1 MPRPQINQGRPNE
14 KGQVPLNCQLSE
26 DAYRRIKQVD
36 QQSSTLTNQGI
47 QGFSARI
54 LDRAEYPTPDGK
66 DLSVVQLIEIIKKPG
81 QSLGLYLRE
90 GNVPGY
96 DCSYGVFA
104 SRFGEGSELE
114 KMGNII
120 RPGDEILN
128 VNNVEV
134 RDMSIDDVVYA
145 LSIPRRLV
153 LRTRFLENRRDM
165 VDPSMKNVEKP
176 VIIRTAEDRNESDRQ
191 SMFMNPKPQP
201 SILTKP
207 ARTASTWLGK
217 RARQQQESEKQNHM
231 LHQQYSQDL
240 TPMSSQSTPPS
251 TSTLK
256 RVPAQYSNYSPP
268 SVAQT
273 AFVPPPKIWNDPYGE
288 NGQRF
293 GSQNA
298 LGSQAENPYQ
308 YGERYCRYGGMTSSQ
323 PNPYSSNNVMSSSM
337 GQGFGQGLGQNIGQG
352 LGQGMNQALG
362 QGMGQPLG
370 QNIQPLGQGMT
381 KNLPYNTLNPQNQ
394 PFNPSLNPQL
404 NPMSSTMSSAI
415 PPGLSQPYGN
425 LNYINPALNPSVPP
439 LTPGYNYKSN
449 SLPRRRIQSE
459 VAGPAGP
466 LRSVKW
472 RNDVISPGGA
482 IYGGRSAMSDI
493 ASPLTQRRMDYAQ
506 AGRAHSTI
514 SSPGTTRSAPGRSVM
529 DIFSAQEYRNW
540 ADPYGQPPDGPIYGR
555 TPTRLGYGMRST
567 SLPSRTII
575 NSLTSNDLD
584 LRRQRPNYAQP
595 EPAAQFPTQNPMER
609 QCQILDRLH
618 LSPLVNRRVPL
629 RAAGPGF
636 DVDQVSLSSLTGIIT
651 VWILEGRN
659 LRIPDK
665 NQSNQ
670 LYVVL
675 EIDEVHRAR
684 TGISTPEQKFRWREG
699 FEIDVQNA
707 INAQFFVYSWHPQ
720 YRHRFCHKA
729 SMKLAD
735 AFFVDQ
741 LNGVRVFALNL
752 EPKGQLMVRVAF
764 SDMAHAYRRAV
775 NVRYN
780 ASFGVP
786 LNQLCQREEKETST
800 VFLRLITEIEKRG
813 VDVPGLYYLSGALER
828 KNYIKELMNRDP
840 IGTDISQVPVPD
852 INLLTCLVKDFL
864 KELPEPLVLPNIY
877 AMLVDASSAIL
888 PSDKEGNQGIM
899 LKIVDCLS
907 NYNKTTLIQLIDHI
921 QKLIGSEPHNGLTMN
936 RICAVF
942 GPLIFCTNDANNLAR
957 KSDSEMRKVD
967 LLDAAQA
974 TTSLKLVLE
983 NWPSR
988 FSSEN
993 SSLDESAN
1001 SQLQEQQSAATLPR
1015 QSSLAN
1021 QRNRPVSD
1029 LNQRQPNGCVRF
1041 QVD

>member
-1 MPRPQINQGRPNE
+1 MPRPQASQGRSNE
-14 KGQVPLNCQLSE
+14 KAQIPVNSQLTE
-26 DAYRRIKQVD
+26 DAFRRIQQVD
-36 QQSSTLTNQGI
+36 QQTSTLTNQGVV
-47 QGFSARI
+47 GFSARI

-66 DLSVVQLIEIIKKPG
+66 DISVVQLIEIIKKPG

-90 GNVPGY
+90 GNGF

-165 VDPSMKNVEKP
+165 IEPQMKNLEKP
-176 VIIRTAEDRNESDRQ
+176 VIIRTVDDKYEKDRQ
-191 SMFMNPKPQP
+191 AMFMNPKPQP
-201 SILTKP
+201 GILTKP
-207 ARTASTWLGK
+207 AKTAGTWLGK
-217 RARQQQESEKQNHM
+217 RARQQQESDKHNHT

-256 RVPAQYSNYSPP
+256 RIPAQPYSGYSPP
-268 SVAQT
+268 TVAQT
-273 AFVPPPKIWNDPYGE
+273 AFVPPPKIWPDPYSDPL
-288 NGQRF
+288 NGQPRY
-293 GSQNA
+293 NA
-298 LGSQAENPYQ
+298 GYPNESAYQ
-308 YGERYCRYGGMTSSQ
+308 YGDRYGRYGMSGGQ
-323 PNPYSSNNVMSSSM
+323 PSPYNPLMGPMSSSM
-337 GQGFGQGLGQNIGQG
+337 
-352 LGQGMNQALG
+352 
-362 QGMGQPLG
+362 
-370 QNIQPLGQGMT
+370 
-381 KNLPYNTLNPQNQ
+381 
-394 PFNPSLNPQL
+394 NPSIHPSMNP
-404 NPMSSTMSSAI
+404 
-415 PPGLSQPYGN
+415 
-425 LNYINPALNPSVPP
+425 V
-439 LTPGYNYKSN
+439 TPGYNYKSN

-459 VAGPAGP
+459 VAGPAGQ

-472 RNDVISPGGA
+472 RNDVISPGAG
-482 IYGGRSAMSDI
+482 IYAGRSAMSDI
-493 ASPLTQRRMDYAQ
+493 ASPLTQRRLDYAQ
-506 AGRAHSTI
+506 AGRAQSTI
-514 SSPGTTRSAPGRSVM
+514 SSPGTTRSPTGRSIM

-540 ADPYGQPPDGPIYGR
+540 ADPYGQQPDANVYGR

-567 SLPSRTII
+567 SLPSRTIM
-575 NSLTSNDLD
+575 NSLTSNNLD
-584 LRRQRPNYAQP
+584 LRRQRGPFNQP
-595 EPAAQFPTQNPMER
+595 EPAAQFPTQNPMDR
-609 QCQILDRLH
+609 QIQILDRLH

-636 DVDQVSLSSLTGIIT
+636 DVDQVQLSSLTGIIT

-764 SDMAHAYRRAV
+764 SDMAHSYRRAV

-780 ASFGVP
+780 ASFGTP
-786 LNQLCQREEKETST
+786 LGQLCQREEKEIPT
-800 VFLRLITEIEKRG
+800 VFLRLVTEIEKRG

-828 KNYIKELMNRDP
+828 KNYIKELINRDP
-840 IGTDISQVPVPD
+840 VTTDISQVPVPD

-864 KELPEPLVLPNIY
+864 KELPEPLVPPNIY

-888 PSDKEGNQGIM
+888 PADKDGNQGIL
-899 LKIVDCLS
+899 LKIVDCLPS
-907 NYNKTTLIQLIDHI
+907 ANKATLIQLLDHI
-921 QKLIGSEPHNGLTMN
+921 RNLIASEPHNGLTLN
-936 RICAVF
+936 RVCAIF
-942 GPLIFCTNDANNLAR
+942 GPLIFCTNDANNITR
-957 KSDSEMRKVD
+957 KPDPEQLKKVD
-967 LLDAAQA
+967 LLDAGQA
-974 TTSLKLVLE
+974 STSLKLVLE

-988 FSSEN
+988 LSSEN

-1001 SQLQEQQSAATLPR
+1001 SQLPDLSSNTLPR
-1015 QSSLAN
+1015 QSAMTT
-1021 QRNRPVSD
+1021 QRPRPNSD
-1029 LNQRQPNGCVRF
+1029 MGNRQPNGCVRF